1 MYVQYIFNLQQAE
14 VGRLLEDVVQLYSL
28 LRQAKDF
35 NCQETAVN
43 TDEDADFL
51 VGGDGVKAKKD
62 DAFVALRHCC
72 LGSFY
77 YNFNIINFFI

>member
-43 TDEDADFL
+43 TDEDADFI
-51 VGGDGVKAKKD
+51 VGGEGVKAKKD
-62 DAFVALRHCC
+62 GAFVAHKLQIDSTTPTKVKLR
-72 LGSFY
+72 
-77 YNFNIINFFI
+77 